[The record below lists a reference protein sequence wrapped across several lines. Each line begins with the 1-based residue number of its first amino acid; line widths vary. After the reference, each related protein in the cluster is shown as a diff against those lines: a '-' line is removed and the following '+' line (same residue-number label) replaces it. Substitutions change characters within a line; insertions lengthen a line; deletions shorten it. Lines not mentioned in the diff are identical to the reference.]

1 MNPAIVI
8 PSYWTEKDESAEI
21 GRVGAYDHATAVLK
35 PLPELE
41 SCLDSLEMVR
51 GVLRV
56 IVLLVASGG
65 CEDAARARV
74 DGICRMHPDLH
85 YPEIGRASCRERV

>member
-21 GRVGAYDHATAVLK
+21 VRVGAYDHATAVLK

-41 SCLDSLEMVR
+41 SCLDSL
-51 GVLRV
+51 
-56 IVLLVASGG
+56 
-65 CEDAARARV
+65 
-74 DGICRMHPDLH
+74 
-85 YPEIGRASCRERV
+85 